1 MAAIAAVG
9 EPATRGVGPKLALV
23 ALTFVLAALLHRMV
37 EAPLM
42 RGAGTR

>member
-1 MAAIAAVG
+1 MG
-9 EPATRGVGPKLALV
+9 EPATRGVGPKLVLMAV
-23 ALTFVLAALLHRMV
+23 TFVLAALLHRAV